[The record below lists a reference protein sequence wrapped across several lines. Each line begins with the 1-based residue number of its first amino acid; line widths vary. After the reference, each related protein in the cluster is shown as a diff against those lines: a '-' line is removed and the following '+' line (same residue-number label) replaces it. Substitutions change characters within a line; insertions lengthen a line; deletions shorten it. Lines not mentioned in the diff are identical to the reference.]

1 MMMMKKM
8 QESRKM
14 YRQDILVNA
23 FCVFLLLHI
32 QGYGFRGNMII
43 CLLLM
48 DFNKYLENYLHLY
61 LQNHGVPMCFILK
74 H

>member
-1 MMMMKKM
+1 MMMKKM

-32 QGYGFRGNMII
+32 QGYGFRETSQ
-43 CLLLM
+43 LP
-48 DFNKYLENYLHLY
+48 YS
-61 LQNHGVPMCFILK
+61 
-74 H
+74 